1 MEQNMFCMSHFWVI
15 DESSDECVRANEGVY
30 EGTKGKIGGKYLVYQ
45 KYFFYSQF
53 STWSSKFLT
62 RDFRLYQS
70 KKSRKRIL
78 KMDDDEPVMVSLTE
92 DEKLKEPDKLF

>member
-53 STWSSKFLT
+53 ST
-62 RDFRLYQS
+62 
-70 KKSRKRIL
+70 
-78 KMDDDEPVMVSLTE
+78 
-92 DEKLKEPDKLF
+92 